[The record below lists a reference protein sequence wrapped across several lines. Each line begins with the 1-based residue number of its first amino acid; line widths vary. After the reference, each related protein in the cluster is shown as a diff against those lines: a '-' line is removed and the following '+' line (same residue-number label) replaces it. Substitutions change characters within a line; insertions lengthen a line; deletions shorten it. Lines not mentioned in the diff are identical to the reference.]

1 MLLATSLPA
10 LIQRTQAL
18 AALDLILSPEWE
30 YRYYS
35 FNSAWSAGE
44 KMASMRNGSGDE
56 WWLVFHESGWAALK
70 GMDHESDAWEE
81 GREALSREIQQ
92 AFPPELHGFAHEPA
106 FRWDE
111 TGFGAYYLPSSGAW
125 KFANDATSPAFAELD
140 TGCELLLEHVNGT
153 AEDYAQF
160 ASDYNEVDVPV
171 EIVEAIFAHQPIT
184 EEMVAALNPEVKLE
198 DIAQELYG
206 EIGYGKL

>member
-1 MLLATSLPA
+1 
-10 LIQRTQAL
+10 
-18 AALDLILSPEWE
+18 
-30 YRYYS
+30 
-35 FNSAWSAGE
+35 
-44 KMASMRNGSGDE
+44 
-56 WWLVFHESGWAALK
+56 
-70 GMDHESDAWEE
+70 
-81 GREALSREIQQ
+81 
-92 AFPPELHGFAHEPA
+92 
-106 FRWDE
+106 
-111 TGFGAYYLPSSGAW
+111 GFGAYYLPSSGVW
-125 KFANDATSPAFAELD
+125 KFANDAASPAFAELD